1 MCAPGRVEAGV
12 WHEVEIGWGG
22 FNRRTSR
29 PWMEIAV
36 DGEAR
41 RIDEPATFGE
51 VGRDSQGLDSRQ
63 EPRTFYVWPHST
75 LAFGGAVQT
84 PGVSADCDIALIDLR
99 CPGRRR
105 LTVDS
110 VSGWGPET
118 GGGEL
123 AYKLNP
129 VDLRGLSKSRAR
141 LGAGRRVVEVMTVF
155 GKGLQL
161 RTEEVPFAPS
171 GLAAGS
177 LVSFLPDAAEA
188 STRLV
193 AGTDDDVLVL
203 AFCSRSAKARVA
215 QEGDRFRLRAG
226 DRELSF
232 DVSRRGGAILRPFP

>member
-1 MCAPGRVEAGV
+1 
-12 WHEVEIGWGG
+12 
-22 FNRRTSR
+22 
-29 PWMEIAV
+29 MEIAV
-36 DGEAR
+36 DGEAK
-41 RIDEPATFGE
+41 RIDDPATFGE
-51 VGRDSQGLDSRQ
+51 VGRDSQGLASRQ

-105 LTVDS
+105 LTVDPAR
-110 VSGWGPET
+110 GLGPEM

-129 VDLRGLSKSRAR
+129 VDLRGLNRSRAR
-141 LGAGRRVVEVMTVF
+141 LGAGSRVVEVITSF
-155 GKGLQL
+155 GKDLRL

-177 LVSFLPDAAEA
+177 LVSFLPGAAEA

-215 QEGDRFRLRAG
+215 REGDWFRLRAG
-226 DRELSF
+226 DQEFSF
-232 DVSRRGGAILRPFP
+232 DVVRRGGAILRPR

>member
-1 MCAPGRVEAGV
+1 M
-12 WHEVEIGWGG
+12 
-22 FNRRTSR
+22 
-29 PWMEIAV
+29 
-36 DGEAR
+36 AR
-41 RIDEPATFGE
+41 RGVLDDPAAFGE
-51 VGRDSQGLDSRQ
+51 MGRDSQGLASRQ

-84 PGVSADCDIALIDLR
+84 PGVSAACDLAFIDLR

-105 LTVDS
+105 LTVDPAR
-110 VSGWGPET
+110 GRGPET

-129 VDLRGLSKSRAR
+129 VDLRGLDRNRAR
-141 LGAGRRVVEVMTVF
+141 LGAGRRVVDLITVF

-177 LVSFLPDAAEA
+177 LVSFLPGAAEA

-203 AFCSRSAKARVA
+203 AFCSRSAKARVTR
-215 QEGDRFRLRAG
+215 EGDRFWLRAG

-232 DVSRRGGAILRPFP
+232 DVVRRGSAILRPC